1 MANGKPQQRKHSA
14 GSVRYYQIRIF
25 AKLYMYSRYYKPST
39 HTQTHK
45 YIPRYSLRISFER
58 SFIYRTNDNIH
69 TNSRARSI
77 HGSEAFYS
85 RSPTESIQ
93 ALLAAT
99 TAIYILFLIVFS
111 LLYSWSVRIFFYV
124 LRQHP
129 RNTRSFRD
137 VEDYLIQAKN
147 MWMTRKKF
155 SRAIPSHFLG
165 WFLLLLQLL
174 TFFFVCHCF

>member
-14 GSVRYYQIRIF
+14 GSVRYYQIQIF

-99 TAIYILFLIVFS
+99 TAYIVSYRFFPSLFMVCAH
-111 LLYSWSVRIFFYV
+111 FFLRSPPAPAQHSFISRRRRLSYTSQEYV
-124 LRQHP
+124 
-129 RNTRSFRD
+129 NDS
-137 VEDYLIQAKN
+137 
-147 MWMTRKKF
+147 
-155 SRAIPSHFLG
+155 
-165 WFLLLLQLL
+165 
-174 TFFFVCHCF
+174 